1 MIYHRERWP
10 ILLILRNEPRKKIEM
25 IDWKKELKSWGLILS
40 VFAFLYFTGLITPI
54 MGGLQSLL
62 LATGIKKPKIT
73 LVNRENRTFDYSG
86 KFVDMEGN
94 PVNLEDY
101 RGKTVFI
108 NLWATWCPPCRAE
121 MPHIEAMYRKVKETE
136 NLEFLMIALDKEME
150 KSKSFIGDKGFTFPV
165 VHASYGLN
173 NSLQSES
180 IPTTLV
186 VNPKGVIMF
195 YQEGMSNFDT
205 EEFRNFLTGK
215 N

>member
-1 MIYHRERWP
+1 
-10 ILLILRNEPRKKIEM
+10 M
-25 IDWKKELKSWGLILS
+25 IDWKKELKSWGIMLA

-54 MGGLQSLL
+54 MGGVQSLL

-73 LVNRENRTFDYSG
+73 LVDKSNTQFDYQG
-86 KFVDMEGN
+86 AFLDLEGN
-94 PVNLEDY
+94 RVMLEEY

-121 MPHIEAMYRKVKETE
+121 MPHIESLYKKVNEQE
-136 NLEFLMIALDKEME
+136 NLEFLMIALDKEFE
-150 KSKSFIGDKGFTFPV
+150 KSKDFIDKKGFTFPV

-173 NSLQSES
+173 NALQSQS

-186 VNPKGVIMF
+186 VDPNGEIVF

-205 EEFRNFLTGK
+205 QEFREFLINQK
-215 N
+215 

>member
-1 MIYHRERWP
+1 
-10 ILLILRNEPRKKIEM
+10 M
-25 IDWKKELKSWGLILS
+25 IDWKKELKSWGIMLA

-54 MGGLQSLL
+54 MGGVQSLL

-73 LVNRENRTFDYSG
+73 LVDKSNTQFDYQG
-86 KFVDMEGN
+86 AFLDMEGN
-94 PVNLEDY
+94 RVILEEY

-121 MPHIEAMYRKVKETE
+121 MPHIESLYKKVSGQE
-136 NLEFLMIALDKEME
+136 NLEFLMIALDKEFE
-150 KSKSFIGDKGFTFPV
+150 KSKDFIDKKGFTFPV

-173 NSLQSES
+173 DALQSQS

-186 VNPKGVIMF
+186 IDPNGEIVF

-205 EEFRNFLTGK
+205 QEFRDFLINQK
-215 N
+215 